1 MQRKKTIKILNFRPF
16 QKNLFFASEAS
27 NISIFAINL
36 GYLVFIF
43 GAKIQIEIL
52 FFLKRSEGGRRPTER
67 SVFNF
72 HFCYENSK
80 NSLNNFGL
88 KS

>member
-43 GAKIQIEIL
+43 GAKIQI
-52 FFLKRSEGGRRPTER
+52 F
-67 SVFNF
+67 V
-72 HFCYENSK
+72 K
-80 NSLNNFGL
+80 N
-88 KS
+88 